1 MVALAAAATLAFT
14 SPLHAAQSAQKG
26 PYVTALSDRD
36 ATVRFELQTAG
47 PATIEVT
54 AQASADASTIGPSR
68 YESGEVSAFHRVLV
82 AGLEPA
88 TPYSFVVR
96 AGGAVVGEGRFVTA
110 PRPESNALLTFLVYG
125 DDRSD
130 DAAHASVAHA
140 MMAVPSDFLVNTG
153 DMVADGASA
162 SNWQTFFD
170 IEKPLLRD
178 RALLPAIGNHEL
190 YDDAA
195 GTNFARYFGFLDDSG
210 VTRPYGTVRFGN
222 ARFFFLNGMDD
233 WSTGE
238 ERQWLQRELSKA
250 DGEPRLSWRFV
261 VVHQGP
267 WSSGPHGPNTQLV
280 LAGVPQL
287 LASHKVDLL
296 FAGHDHLYERGD
308 AGILKYIVSGGGG
321 APLYRDF
328 HVAPGT
334 RKVEATHHFV
344 EVSTR
349 GDALQIVA
357 RRDDGSVLDRCG
369 FTQGRPWDCD
379 APSAPTPPASASAAV
394 APPASP
400 SRGCACSAGV
410 GAGGAARASAMTLAA
425 VAALSLARLRRR
437 G

>member
-1 MVALAAAATLAFT
+1 MVAGAGAATLAFA

-36 ATVRFELQTAG
+36 ATVRFELQTPA

-54 AQASADASTIGPSR
+54 APTSADASKGRPSR
-68 YESGEVSAFHRVLV
+68 YESPEASAFHRVLV
-82 AGLEPA
+82 TGLEPA

-110 PRPESNALLTFLVYG
+110 PRFDSSAPLTFLVYG

-140 MMAVPSDFLVNTG
+140 MMAVPADFLVNTG

-178 RALLPAIGNHEL
+178 HALLPAIGNHEL
-190 YDDAA
+190 YDDAS

-222 ARFFFLNGMDD
+222 ARFFFLNGMDN
-233 WSTGE
+233 WSSGE

-250 DGEPRLSWRFV
+250 DGEAGLTWRFA

-267 WSSGPHGPNTQLV
+267 WSSGPHGPNTKLIE
-280 LAGVPQL
+280 AGVPQL
-287 LASHKVDLL
+287 LAAHKVDLL

-308 AGILKYIVSGGGG
+308 ARILKYIVSGGGG

-328 HVAPGT
+328 HRAPGT

-349 GDALQIVA
+349 GDAMQIVA

-369 FTQGRPWDCD
+369 FTQGGPWDCD
-379 APSAPTPPASASAAV
+379 APSAPTPSASASAAA
-394 APPASP
+394 APPTAP
-400 SRGCACSAGV
+400 SRGCACSEGAGQR
-410 GAGGAARASAMTLAA
+410 GAGGSILTLVA
-425 VAALSLARLRRR
+425 VAALSLGRLRRR